1 MRLLDMAH
9 RFSFEQ
15 LIEAVRAPTQLTRL
29 SLSDWEV
36 LLFVLKTARL
46 EAYLAF
52 VLHDSDT
59 WDEIPA
65 QVRAHFSAAMVYAQR
80 QNDQVFHE
88 GQEIHELLMAQGVV
102 PVFLKGA
109 AYIIA
114 ATKNANGRLCSDID
128 LLVKE
133 DVLAVSEA
141 TLLNNFWYHK
151 SITDYDDKYYREYAH
166 EIPPLYHLT
175 RGPVLDLHHN
185 LFLPVSGKAPP
196 LEQFWEGVVLQESG
210 RYTLEPAAMF
220 MHSIIHLML
229 NEEVVHGF
237 RDMVDLKCL
246 AEQFNNEPFWQ
257 RVEQLAIE
265 SHFETE
271 LTVVLTLLNTWF
283 DGNYPVLQPVGRSQ
297 RTKLKWLTRI
307 YKYALI
313 PDHPA
318 LHSVRS
324 GVARFMVFVRGHSIK
339 MPFTVLVKHFSI
351 KLWLGFRNWLRGDAT
366 ADSKPVDLGAA
377 FKR

>member
-1 MRLLDMAH
+1 MANK
-9 RFSFEQ
+9 FSFENLVQ
-15 LIEAVRAPTQLTRL
+15 AINSPERLTHL
-29 SLSDWEV
+29 SLQEWEP
-36 LLFVLKTARL
+36 LLFVLKTSRL

-52 VLHDSDT
+52 VLRDSEA
-59 WDEIPA
+59 WDSIPE
-65 QVRAHFSAAMVYAQR
+65 QVRAHLRAAMVYAQR

-88 GQEIHELLMAQGVV
+88 GQEIHDLLIARGVT

-109 AYIIA
+109 AYIVA
-114 ATKNANGRLCSDID
+114 ATDNAQGRLCSDID

-133 DVLAVSEA
+133 GDLATSET

-151 SITDYDDKYYREYAH
+151 TITEYDDKYYREYAH

-175 RGPVLDLHHN
+175 RGTVLDLHHN

-196 LEQFWEGVVLQESG
+196 LEQFWQGVQLQECG
-210 RYTLEPAAMF
+210 LYTLEPAAMF

-229 NEEVVHGF
+229 NEEVVYGF

-246 AEQFNNEPFWQ
+246 AQQYDSDAFWQ
-257 RVEQLAIE
+257 RVEQLAAE

-271 LTVVLTLLNTWF
+271 LKVVVTLLNTWF
-283 DGNYPVLQPVGRSQ
+283 GSAYPVKPPEGRLKRGKLQLLV
-297 RTKLKWLTRI
+297 RI

-313 PDHPA
+313 PEHPA

-324 GVARFMVFVRGHSIK
+324 GLARFVVFVRGHSMK
-339 MPFTVLVKHFSI
+339 MPLKVLLKHFSI
-351 KLWLGFRNWLRGDAT
+351 KLWLGVYNWLRGDST
-366 ADSKPVDLGAA
+366 ADAKPVDLGAA